1 MAYREDHSMRRGQ
14 GSLETPARSTRRVRR
29 SSSRGAA
36 LTEAAVVI
44 PFLLLMFAGI
54 MYVGKMYETKM
65 LVMKTTKQAAW
76 AYAMCNCGEKGD
88 PTNNVCRA
96 SDSITGGKG
105 GSSSGTPSGFDS
117 GTVSKGGSGPGAD
130 VATKG
135 FGSSSAQWSQPVV
148 SDVFMGSTTKN
159 MKSQTVVMC
168 NEAPHDGD
176 LKGWLM
182 AAYDSFRKW

>member
-1 MAYREDHSMRRGQ
+1 MANRNTHSMKQRPTRIRRRTG
-14 GSLETPARSTRRVRR
+14 E
-29 SSSRGAA
+29 RGA
-36 LTEAAVVI
+36 AAVVI

-88 PTNNVCRA
+88 PNDSACRA
-96 SDSITGGKG
+96 SDTISAGAGPT
-105 GSSSGTPSGFDS
+105 STASPSGFDS
-117 GTVSKGGSGPGAD
+117 SGVSKGGSGPGAS
-130 VATKG
+130 VSTKG
-135 FGSSSAQWSQPVV
+135 FGSSSATWSQNVV
-148 SDVFMGSTTKN
+148 SDVFMGSTTKT